1 MSKLKEITLDD
12 YNKTND
18 ELLDNDT
25 LDELSD
31 GKGDD

>member
-12 YNKTND
+12 YNKMND

>member
-12 YNKTND
+12 YNKMND
-18 ELLDNDT
+18 EMLDNDT

>member
-12 YNKTND
+12 YDKMNYET
-18 ELLDNDT
+18 LDNEMM
-25 LDELSD
+25 DELSD

>member
-12 YNKTND
+12 YDKMND
-18 ELLDNDT
+18 EILDNDM
-25 LDELSD
+25 LNELSD

>member
-1 MSKLKEITLDD
+1 MSKLKEITLDE
-12 YNKTND
+12 YNKMND